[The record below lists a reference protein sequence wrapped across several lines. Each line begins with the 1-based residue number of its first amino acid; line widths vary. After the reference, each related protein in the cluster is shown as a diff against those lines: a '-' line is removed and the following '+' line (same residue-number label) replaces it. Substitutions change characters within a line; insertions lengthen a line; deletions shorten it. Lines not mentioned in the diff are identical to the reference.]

1 MLKSKVEVVCVLQ
14 LDAEN
19 KDLIAELKK
28 PFGKLYPDFED
39 AIDEIKSSEF
49 LISVGDATFAN
60 LTKYELY
67 PNIGIIDNLI
77 QRKNHAHDVIR
88 ADHILKSENPAG
100 YITDDLWETIGQALE
115 LSDNGEC
122 YVIEVA
128 GEEDLAVLPC
138 ILMANPETTILY
150 GQPNEGLVLLKAREL
165 KNKAQ
170 MLIDGFIEI
179 N

>member
-1 MLKSKVEVVCVLQ
+1 MLR
-14 LDAEN
+14 LDAELN
-19 KDLIAELKK
+19 NDIILELKR
-28 PFGKLYPDFED
+28 PLGRLYPDFED

-49 LISVGDATFAN
+49 LISVGDETFKN
-60 LTKYELY
+60 LTEYELY

-77 QRKNHAHDVIR
+77 QRKNHTHDVIC
-88 ADHILKSENPAG
+88 ADHILEADNPAG
-100 YITDDLWETIGQALE
+100 CITDDLWETIGQALE
-115 LSDNGEC
+115 LSNNGEC

-150 GQPNEGLVLLKAREL
+150 GQPNEGLVLLKVSDV

-170 MLIDGFIEI
+170 RLIDGFIEE
-179 N
+179 

>member
-1 MLKSKVEVVCVLQ
+1 MLQ
-14 LDAEN
+14 LDTEN
-19 KDLIAELKK
+19 KDLIKDLKE
-28 PFGKLYPDFED
+28 PLGKLYPDFED

-77 QRKNHAHDVIR
+77 QRKNHTHDVIR
-88 ADHILKSENPAG
+88 ADHILKADNPAG
-100 YITDDLWETIGQALE
+100 FLTDDLWETIGQALE
-115 LSDNGEC
+115 LSSTGEC

-138 ILMANPETTILY
+138 ILLANPETTILY
-150 GQPNEGLVLLKAREL
+150 GQPNEGLVVLKARDL

-170 MLIDGFIEI
+170 KLIDGFIEI